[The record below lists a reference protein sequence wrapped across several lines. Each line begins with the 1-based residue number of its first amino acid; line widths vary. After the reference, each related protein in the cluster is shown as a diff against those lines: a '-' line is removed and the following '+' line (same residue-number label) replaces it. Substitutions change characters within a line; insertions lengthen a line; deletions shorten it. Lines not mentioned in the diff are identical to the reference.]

1 VIRDTTSSRLLLGA
15 LLVGALS
22 LAAVD
27 SHSGPVNSPLHPVR
41 SAAATLFAPVESGL
55 VFLARPVTGTVS
67 AVGNA
72 NDRNRRIEALSRQ
85 NIALSAQLRAAL
97 RHAADTEQI
106 ARLTEVGSAAGA
118 SIRPAHVIGV
128 DPDHAYSA
136 TISVDVGARDGVA
149 ANTAVLDA
157 AGLIGRVTTVY
168 PTTATV
174 LLLTDPLSS
183 VGVRVA
189 STGEIG
195 TLDGARD
202 GYGHLRMFDPHAHLR
217 PGDKLVTFGSPDG
230 QPYPAGLP
238 VGEVV
243 AVQPGT
249 AASGPVA
256 TVRPY
261 SRFGTLDAVGV
272 IVPHPVAPAVRARGA
287 VR

>member
-1 VIRDTTSSRLLLGA
+1 VIRDTTSSRMLLGA

-41 SAAATLFAPVESGL
+41 SAAATVFAPVESGL

-67 AVGNA
+67 GLGDAR
-72 NDRNRRIEALSRQ
+72 DRDRRIEALSRQ
-85 NIALSAQLRAAL
+85 NMALSAQLRAAL
-97 RHAADTEQI
+97 RHAADTKQI
-106 ARLTEVGSAAGA
+106 ASLTAAGGAAGA
-118 SIRPAHVIGV
+118 SIRPAHVVGV

-136 TISVDVGARDGVA
+136 TISIDAGARDGVA
-149 ANTAVLDA
+149 PNTAVLDA
-157 AGLIGRVTTVY
+157 DGLIGRVTTVY

-195 TLDGARD
+195 TLDGTHD
-202 GYGHLRMFDPHAHLR
+202 GYGRLRMFDPHAQLA
-217 PGDKLVTFGSPDG
+217 PGDKLVTYGSPDG

-238 VGEVV
+238 VGEVLSV
-243 AVQPGT
+243 TNGS
-249 AASGPVA
+249 AAAGPVA

>member
-1 VIRDTTSSRLLLGA
+1 VIRDTLSSRLALGA

-27 SHSGPVNSPLHPVR
+27 SHSGPADSPLHPVR
-41 SAAATLFAPVESGL
+41 AAAATVLSPVESGL
-55 VFLARPVTGTVS
+55 VYLARPVTGTAAGMS
-67 AVGNA
+67 HARQR
-72 NDRNRRIEALSRQ
+72 DQKIEALSRQ
-85 NIALSAQLRAAL
+85 NIALAAQLRAAL
-97 RHAADTEQI
+97 RHAADTKQI
-106 ARLTEVGSAAGA
+106 AALSAAGGAAGA

-136 TISVDVGARDGVA
+136 TISIDAGARDGVTP
-149 ANTAVLDA
+149 NTAVLDA
-157 AGLIGRVTTVY
+157 DGLIGRVTTVY
-168 PTTATV
+168 PATATV

-189 STGEIG
+189 SSGQIG
-195 TLDGARD
+195 TLDGTGD
-202 GYGHLRMFDPHAHLR
+202 GNGRLRMFDPHAQLA

-230 QPYPAGLP
+230 LPYPAGLP

-243 AVQPGT
+243 SVTRGS
-249 AASGPVA
+249 AAAGPVA
-256 TVRPY
+256 IVRPY

-272 IVPHPVAPAVRARGA
+272 IVPHPMGPALRARGA